1 MQPIIYD
8 VAVSIDGYIAGPE
21 GDISQ
26 FPESGDIVEAY
37 LARLS
42 GYAVA
47 IMGRH
52 TYEFGYRYGL
62 KPGENPYSA
71 MTTWVF
77 SRSLVL
83 PCASE
88 VTVQRALNVELIST
102 LKATADGPIYL
113 CGGGEFAGSLLSMG
127 LIDELRLKRAPVVLG
142 KGIPLFDSS
151 DFLPQLRH
159 VESRCYDDGG
169 VFQVFDVEAS
179 KQAG

>member
-142 KGIPLFDSS
+142 GGVRLFGDGAEA
-151 DFLPQLRH
+151 PQLRH
-159 VESRCYDDGG
+159 RSTKVYEGG
-169 VFQVFDVEAS
+169 YLFQEFAV
-179 KQAG
+179 